1 VAQLAGIPKSV
12 VAAAKRKLA
21 QLEQSNVA
29 SASSQS
35 ELFSSAEPA
44 AELLVHPAL
53 SALEA
58 LQADDLTPKQ
68 ALDALYQLKELMNE

>member
-1 VAQLAGIPKSV
+1 
-12 VAAAKRKLA
+12 
-21 QLEQSNVA
+21 VA